1 MKITNVSK
9 SKLVFAAGFAL
20 TAGQSREAT
29 EDNLK
34 TFNPV
39 LIELWKKNGL
49 IEVEGE
55 KPVSKPE
62 PSDADKA
69 EAEAKAKAEAEAKA
83 KAEAEAKAKAEAEA
97 KAKAEAEAKA
107 KAEAEAK
114 AKAGGGKG
122 KLPG

>member
-1 MKITNVSK
+1 MMKITNISK

-20 TAGQSREAT
+20 TAGQSRKAT
-29 EDNLK
+29 EEDLK

-55 KPVSKPE
+55 APAAKPE
-62 PSDADKA
+62 PSDAD
-69 EAEAKAKAEAEAKA
+69 
-83 KAEAEAKAKAEAEA
+83 
-97 KAKAEAEAKA
+97 KA